1 MKKRREKT
9 ERARERERE
18 MKKRKHG
25 RKVHFNATM
34 LLMERCKMYT
44 RERERKKG

>member
-1 MKKRREKT
+1 
-9 ERARERERE
+9 

-44 RERERKKG
+44 RERERERKGEKYKTRGSAIRTVER